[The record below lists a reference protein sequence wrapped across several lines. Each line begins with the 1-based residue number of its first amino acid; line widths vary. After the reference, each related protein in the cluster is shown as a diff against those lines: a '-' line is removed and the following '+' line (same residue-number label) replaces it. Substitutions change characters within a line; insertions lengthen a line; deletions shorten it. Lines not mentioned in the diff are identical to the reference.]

1 MTCQS
6 SLLIGVLNELCLPVC
21 TLESDFQLPRQ
32 LQFIWQYAGETALPY
47 FSDSSAVLNVKDTL
61 RLKGSIIFYFILF
74 CSICL
79 WPSLIIFSML
89 NQSLKKMDFFSKWS
103 LSSRKETPKIS
114 AFVSLQTVLWVCA
127 STPRSIKMPHSKIK
141 ELICREE
148 NSAEAQWARRLS
160 RGWCRKTRGVKQSLF
175 NHKRFMY
182 CLCPS
187 GCGLFQY
194 VFLNTFFQSLPI
206 VRLCVVHLSA
216 VGPHDAW
223 EINDAVQNL
232 SEFISGPW
240 SILVTLLPL
249 HLYCNDL
256 SFLETAAICKSYA
269 RLINVVYKFSR

>member
-1 MTCQS
+1 M
-6 SLLIGVLNELCLPVC
+6 
-21 TLESDFQLPRQ
+21 
-32 LQFIWQYAGETALPY
+32 Y
-47 FSDSSAVLNVKDTL
+47 
-61 RLKGSIIFYFILF
+61 
-74 CSICL
+74 
-79 WPSLIIFSML
+79 
-89 NQSLKKMDFFSKWS
+89 FFSKWS

-160 RGWCRKTRGVKQSLF
+160 WSRCYKTQRVKQLLF
-175 NHKRFMY
+175 NHKRFMC

-194 VFLNTFFQSLPI
+194 VFFNTFLQSLPM
-206 VRLCVVHLSA
+206 VKFCVVHLSA
-216 VGPHDAW
+216 VGPLDAW

-232 SEFISGPW
+232 SEFISRPW
-240 SILVTLLPL
+240 SILATLLPL

-256 SFLETAAICKSYA
+256 SFLETAAICKSHA
-269 RLINVVYKFSR
+269 KLINVIYEFSR